1 MSTSTFKIYYN
12 GLCATILVSFLEP
25 ESIEKVDFDGES
37 LLIKAFCDEYRK
49 PISGYFIGKE
59 TKSSI
64 EYYKTVL
71 HRLSLGYQGLEYICE
86 DCPEIDVVEE
96 DSYEHEVNY

>member
-12 GLCATILVSFLEP
+12 GLCASILVSFLDP
-25 ESIEKVDFDGES
+25 ESIEEADFDGES
-37 LLIKAFCDEYRK
+37 LLIEAFCDEYRK

-64 EYYKTVL
+64 EYYKIVL
-71 HRLSLGYQGLEYICE
+71 HRLTLKYQGLEYICE
-86 DCPEIDVVEE
+86 DCPEIDVAQEE
-96 DSYEHEVNY
+96 ETEHEVIY

>member
-12 GLCATILVSFLEP
+12 GLFASVLVSFTDP

-37 LLIKAFCDEYRK
+37 LLIDAFCEEYRN

-59 TKSSI
+59 TKASV

-71 HRLSLGYQGLEYICE
+71 HRMTLKYQGLEYICE
-86 DCPEIDVVEE
+86 GCPEIDVRE
-96 DSYEHEVNY
+96 DAPSENEVNY